1 MVGYLAELEE
11 LVFDTLIL
19 VFYKIYVNGNSEKDY
34 GKHIHNMLFYFIL
47 ITITCNNVRY
57 EQIMC
62 TYVYD
67 VRSHV
72 SQETR
77 GKMSHAN

>member
-1 MVGYLAELEE
+1 MEIMSRITAS
-11 LVFDTLIL
+11 
-19 VFYKIYVNGNSEKDY
+19 IYIV
-34 GKHIHNMLFYFIL
+34 NMLFYFIF
-47 ITITCNNVRY
+47 ITITFNSVGY
-57 EQIMC
+57 EQDMC